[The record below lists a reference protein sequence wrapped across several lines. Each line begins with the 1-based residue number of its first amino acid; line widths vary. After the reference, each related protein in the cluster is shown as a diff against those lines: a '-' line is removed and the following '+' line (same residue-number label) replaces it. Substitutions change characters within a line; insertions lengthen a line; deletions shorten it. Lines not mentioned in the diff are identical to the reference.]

1 MWIVFHDLCHKMV
14 HRWSEGDFDLSPQ
27 IKELQLQKALYNPSN
42 YRVSP
47 VMSCGYF
54 TFSELKSTPFSLFN
68 HPAVM
73 LNQHEPAKNVST
85 WEIEGPLA
93 YAGKVNG

>member
-1 MWIVFHDLCHKMV
+1 
-14 HRWSEGDFDLSPQ
+14 
-27 IKELQLQKALYNPSN
+27 
-42 YRVSP
+42 
-47 VMSCGYF
+47 MSCGYF